1 MRLCEMS
8 ITRLS
13 IMLRENKCSAA
24 EINADVQARIK
35 EKQLNAYITLS
46 TDTAEIAENA
56 DNSFA
61 VN

>member
-1 MRLCEMS
+1 
-8 ITRLS
+8 
-13 IMLRENKCSAA
+13 MLRENKCSAA